1 MSNDSKETVL
11 AQIIIQV
18 IKERNP
24 KTVKQLAS
32 LVKERLP
39 SHEQEILKSILKL
52 ESEGKIRLATQLRP
66 TSLKLVTFLRTEQA
80 LWFWATIAIAI
91 ATAIAVF
98 TIPED
103 FYPWVYIRYGLGSVF
118 ILWLPGYTFMRAL
131 FPEKELDSIE
141 RFALSLGVSL
151 ALVSIVGLLLNYT
164 PFGIQLAP
172 ITLSLLALTIILATT
187 AIIRAHK
194 ASLKLKYILK
204 VA

>member
-1 MSNDSKETVL
+1 
-11 AQIIIQV
+11 
-18 IKERNP
+18 
-24 KTVKQLAS
+24 
-32 LVKERLP
+32 
-39 SHEQEILKSILKL
+39 
-52 ESEGKIRLATQLRP
+52 
-66 TSLKLVTFLRTEQA
+66 
-80 LWFWATIAIAI
+80 
-91 ATAIAVF
+91 
-98 TIPED
+98 
-103 FYPWVYIRYGLGSVF
+103 
-118 ILWLPGYTFMRAL
+118 MRAL

-194 ASLKLKYILK
+194 ASLKLEYILK